1 MIDFAYIHQSFLK
14 GDIRP
19 FYSDMYAAVILYAI
33 RILGDEYSFMAEDCV
48 QEAVLTTYSRRGE
61 FTTPG
66 EWRAFLMACVR
77 YNAIAVLRKSSNH
90 KRFLESM
97 DAGATQ
103 KDSSCAM
110 IEHEIH
116 LMLYSAIDSLPAKY
130 REIFDLSFEQG
141 LKNAEVAN
149 LLKIAE
155 ITVKKRKA
163 TLIEMI
169 RSRLGRHFD
178 EQLILAMLCSEAVSG
193 LDA

>member
-1 MIDFAYIHQSFLK
+1 MIDFAYIHQCFLK

-19 FYSDMYAAVILYAI
+19 FYSDMYADVILYAI
-33 RILGDEYSFMAEDCV
+33 RILGEEYSFMAEDCV
-48 QEAVLTTYSRRGE
+48 QDAVLTTYSRRRE
-61 FTTPG
+61 FSTSG
-66 EWRAFLMACVR
+66 AWKAFLMACVR
-77 YNAIAVLRKSSNH
+77 YNAIAILRKSSRH
-90 KRFLESM
+90 KQFLENM
-97 DAGATQ
+97 DADATQ
-103 KDSSCAM
+103 KDSSYAL

-116 LMLYSAIDSLPAKY
+116 LMLYSVIDSLPAKY

-141 LKNAEVAN
+141 LKNAEIAN

-163 TLIEMI
+163 TLIGMI

-178 EQLILAMLCSEAVSG
+178 EHLIMMFLCSETVFH